1 MKRINQAA
9 CAGLAKR
16 LNENNAKSMHVYK
29 VTAAKSVR
37 AWKEG
42 ETKTVEVESDTSLEY
57 GKRGDDITRK
67 AIQKLTA
74 QYGSAS
80 WVIIKIVY

>member
-57 GKRGDDITRK
+57 GKREMILREKPFKSLLHNMALPRG
-67 AIQKLTA
+67 
-74 QYGSAS
+74 
-80 WVIIKIVY
+80 